1 MIAIIFPIIFLVAFF
16 VMFFGVFKKAAEN
29 AKKANDEQSR
39 TQTLDGN
46 GRTPAQNEY
55 LAELRRRAAER
66 RVAQNNALNVGGAN
80 RNATHGD
87 DCPAEADAHAHEHV
101 GTEEHYAPIVGS
113 LGGESSE
120 GCPDLDGVRLLSH
133 DVAYDGDDG
142 TKHFDRA
149 KLAQAMVL
157 GEVLNNPRFK
167 HPYKR

>member
-1 MIAIIFPIIFLVAFF
+1 MIAIIFPIVFLVAFF

-46 GRTPAQNEY
+46 GRTPEQNKY
-55 LAELRRRAAER
+55 LDDLRRRAAAR
-66 RVAQNNALNVGGAN
+66 RAEQNDVGGAK
-80 RNATHGD
+80 RNTVTHGD
-87 DCPAEADAHAHEHV
+87 NCPAEADAHAHEHV

-142 TKHFDRA
+142 TKYFDRA